1 MKLLSKLPDA
11 KYYPSD
17 EKSND
22 ITSSL
27 CPSKYLS
34 TLLVSK
40 LIKTILESDTA
51 ANKFVPICKV
61 KASIHSAFNLIVC

>member
-1 MKLLSKLPDA
+1 LVKLKVLVSLEVGQYCVA
-11 KYYPSD
+11 PS
-17 EKSND
+17 N
-22 ITSSL
+22 
-27 CPSKYLS
+27 S